1 MKIRAA
7 NKPSRSF
14 TLTQCPDPAFSL
26 LKEGTLKIPEGSLT
40 PLMEIFIIFGFLTMF
55 IVHVSCRWRTWRR
68 GCGCSSTGGRAGRST
83 ARGCGTRSRPAA
95 PGPASPWWA
104 HPTSGTGHRSG
115 TSRLRYQLPYY
126 IIRLCG
132 HIGTK
137 AVKELSR
144 SFIVPREGQE
154 YDIWPS
160 SY

>member
-1 MKIRAA
+1 M
-7 NKPSRSF
+7 RSF
-14 TLTQCPDPAFSL
+14 TLSQCPDPAFSL

-95 PGPASPWWA
+95 PGPASLWWA
-104 HPTSGTGHRSG
+104 HRTSGTGHRSG

-126 IIRLCG
+126 MREDYTDTSALKLSKNFLEVSLCPE
-132 HIGTK
+132 K
-137 AVKELSR
+137 AKSMIYGLLLIEST
-144 SFIVPREGQE
+144 
-154 YDIWPS
+154 Y
-160 SY
+160 